1 MVGGAPIA
9 ISGLASAVW
18 SRSSVDGLSAMHKKG
33 AKAQR
38 GKLQRRSEKPPPM
51 ANQQLGRQIR
61 KILGKHYANKYR
73 VR

>member
-1 MVGGAPIA
+1 
-9 ISGLASAVW
+9 
-18 SRSSVDGLSAMHKKG
+18 MHKKG

-38 GKLQRRSEKPPPM
+38 GKLQSRSEKPPPM

>member
-1 MVGGAPIA
+1 M
-9 ISGLASAVW
+9 S
-18 SRSSVDGLSAMHKKG
+18 KKG

-38 GKLQRRSEKPPPM
+38 GKPRQRSEKPPPM